1 MSLNVPTIQGCVRG
15 LYGTLERALGWMY
28 SSHLCYSA
36 LQALAPLLT
45 VLQRALGAVSSEGQE
60 AWDPWAGVSPHGSP
74 AAIDKEAACA
84 AWALWCSPSCPGT
97 SETHLQSPEP
107 LVGWPSERWPPGS
120 RSHDEKRLHGGQ
132 LTLQLSTWCLF
143 AKSSYRMWIL
153 FGKGSDCGHALCP
166 NSVLALRKPYFTT
179 GDPEKIQPDASR
191 EKLPDSASQKV
202 IKRWKQALAAKT
214 EITGQGQA
222 PKERP

>member
-1 MSLNVPTIQGCVRG
+1 MSLNVPTVWGHLRG
-15 LYGTLERALGWMY
+15 SCGTLGRALGWIH

-45 VLQRALGAVSSEGQE
+45 ELGRALGAVSSEGQE

-74 AAIDKEAACA
+74 ATIDKEPACA
-84 AWALWCSPSCPGT
+84 AWALWCSPSCLGT

-107 LVGWPSERWPPGS
+107 LMGWPSERWPPGN
-120 RSHDEKRLHGGQ
+120 RSHGEQGLHNSQ

-153 FGKGSDCGHALCP
+153 YGIRVLTGHTLCP
-166 NSVLALRKPYFTT
+166 NSALSF
-179 GDPEKIQPDASR
+179 S
-191 EKLPDSASQKV
+191 KL
-202 IKRWKQALAAKT
+202 
-214 EITGQGQA
+214 
-222 PKERP
+222 